1 MLATNEDVTDEI
13 EEYLELC
20 RATSLEDEKEQHELL
35 NLPTIDDLVGTEEQG
50 DLIPMYPKAL
60 NERLEGGLIRGHHVL
75 VFARPEMG
83 KTMFLVNLTRGFLR
97 HGLKVLYLGN
107 EEPVKLTFLR
117 MVQRLAELTRYEVL
131 TRRDEAIEI
140 ARQAGMKN
148 LYMKQLTP
156 GTPREVEAL
165 CEEVKPDV
173 LIVDQLRH
181 LSVGKTDG
189 NFVRQLEM
197 AANAVRQ
204 IGSRQNA
211 LAISVTQAGESAA
224 GKPVL
229 DMEDV
234 DFSNTGI
241 QGAVDVMIGIGAS
254 KDDENAGR
262 RVISLPKNKRT
273 GRHDFFPVEVDI
285 QLNRVV
291 SMDC

>member
-1 MLATNEDVTDEI
+1 
-13 EEYLELC
+13 
-20 RATSLEDEKEQHELL
+20 
-35 NLPTIDDLVGTEEQG
+35 
-50 DLIPMYPKAL
+50 
-60 NERLEGGLIRGHHVL
+60 
-75 VFARPEMG
+75 
-83 KTMFLVNLTRGFLR
+83 
-97 HGLKVLYLGN
+97 
-107 EEPVKLTFLR
+107 
-117 MVQRLAELTRYEVL
+117 
-131 TRRDEAIEI
+131 
-140 ARQAGMKN
+140 
-148 LYMKQLTP
+148 
-156 GTPREVEAL
+156 
-165 CEEVKPDV
+165 
-173 LIVDQLRH
+173 
-181 LSVGKTDG
+181 
-189 NFVRQLEM
+189 M